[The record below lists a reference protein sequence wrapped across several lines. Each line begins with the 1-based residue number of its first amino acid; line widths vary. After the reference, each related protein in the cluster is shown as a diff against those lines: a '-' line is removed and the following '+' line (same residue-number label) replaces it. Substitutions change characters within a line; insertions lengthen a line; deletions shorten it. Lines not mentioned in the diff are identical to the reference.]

1 MNKAK
6 SIFIFSTLLLLLC
19 SYQAKENKLLVYIDN
34 YKTEVTEGLFINCRK
49 ISDLSVIMPIT
60 EEMKSYDMV
69 KLELHR
75 FGDTVDI
82 IAASR
87 IFEPKSKSFL
97 KKEATKPS
105 MKYMILEKEGQF
117 TGSDLETNTKYFPAN
132 STTNSI
138 FCTSH
143 DIKQCSFYLI
153 VKGYN
158 KTGEKTQFD
167 EDVYDKGKPLTPK
180 SVVFKSWIDRTVR

>member
-1 MNKAK
+1 MSKAK
-6 SIFIFSTLLLLLC
+6 SIFIFFSLLLLLC
-19 SYQAKENKLLVYIDN
+19 SYQATDNKLLVYIDN
-34 YKTEVTEGLFINCRK
+34 YKTEVTEGLFVNCKKIN
-49 ISDLSVIMPIT
+49 DLSVIMPIT
-60 EEMKSYDMV
+60 EEMKSFDKVM
-69 KLELHR
+69 LELHR

-82 IAASR
+82 IAASKT
-87 IFEPKSKSFL
+87 FDPKSKSFL

-117 TGSDLETNTKYFPAN
+117 TGSDLITNSKYFPAN

-143 DIKQCSFYLI
+143 DLKQCSFYLI

-167 EDVYDKGKPLTPK
+167 EDIYDKGKALTPK